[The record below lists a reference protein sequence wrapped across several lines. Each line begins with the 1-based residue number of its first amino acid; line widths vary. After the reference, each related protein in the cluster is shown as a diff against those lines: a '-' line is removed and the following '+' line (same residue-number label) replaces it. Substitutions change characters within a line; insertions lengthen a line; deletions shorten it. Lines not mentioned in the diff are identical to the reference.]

1 MMVVT
6 LLSYMKKNPK
16 FNILNSKVNFIPLP
30 SSIKNKFGEV
40 ASFLET
46 QALGITRSL
55 LLYDTKGSNSR
66 LVFIH
71 LVFLNSN
78 KINMIHSSQKSIKA
92 LILWDLY

>member
-30 SSIKNKFGEV
+30 SSIKDKFGEV

-46 QALGITRSL
+46 QALGITRSVL
-55 LLYDTKGSNSR
+55 LHDTKGSNSR
-66 LVFIH
+66 LVFHTLNVLKLKQNQYDSLITKIH
-71 LVFLNSN
+71 
-78 KINMIHSSQKSIKA
+78 
-92 LILWDLY
+92 

>member
-46 QALGITRSL
+46 QALGITRSV

-66 LVFIH
+66 LVFHTLSVLKLKQNQYDSLITKIH
-71 LVFLNSN
+71 
-78 KINMIHSSQKSIKA
+78 
-92 LILWDLY
+92 

>member
-30 SSIKNKFGEV
+30 SSIKDKFGEV

-46 QALGITRSL
+46 QAFGITRNV

-66 LVFIH
+66 LVFHTLSVLKLKQNQYDSLITKIH
-71 LVFLNSN
+71 
-78 KINMIHSSQKSIKA
+78 
-92 LILWDLY
+92 